1 MQGLQQV
8 LKARGGCGGPGT
20 SSGHLHSPPKISPPP
35 SLTPP
40 AAFQPGSAQ
49 LSPSVPSPSS
59 SALRPP
65 FPSPLRT
72 RAPRGPLE
80 GAGGRGRCQEPEGA
94 EQEKPEHLW
103 SWGQEGA
110 RGERWAQGAAAG
122 RPPASL
128 GTRGH
133 GGDIRSHRLNAC
145 PAKGTTP
152 RGMSPALSRA
162 GSDPPSTTPPLT
174 VPRGAAVPI
183 HPLQHPAP
191 ASRLRHRRPDVAPVA
206 LRAPGSSN
214 LRRAAG
220 TRGPRGAGVA
230 WGAPS
235 WPLPSPWCPC
245 HRHRPCAGSVP
256 AAPRRRGPSVPAP
269 MAVPSLPAPSPS
281 LPAFSSL
288 IFFSFF
294 SPKTPPRGTHGEEEA
309 QFPIVSIFLFIVLLG
324 KNTALPANK
333 RAFIRRPQSRGIQG
347 KMSAPRR
354 APQPLLR
361 AETPPGHQSPLGTL
375 LPASRIKFLPPHS
388 EFPALRCHPAGLL
401 WLGSPLPP
409 QKPPERLPC
418 CHLGAGNKAGGH
430 NGAVCWAPPLS
441 APPALGPA
449 PGGDEARGK
458 RRARQVAV
466 CPRRTQRSRPHMAQK
481 TTLLGGVSTVCPL
494 PGSL

>member
-1 MQGLQQV
+1 MQ
-8 LKARGGCGGPGT
+8 
-20 SSGHLHSPPKISPPP
+20 
-35 SLTPP
+35 
-40 AAFQPGSAQ
+40 
-49 LSPSVPSPSS
+49 
-59 SALRPP
+59 
-65 FPSPLRT
+65 
-72 RAPRGPLE
+72 
-80 GAGGRGRCQEPEGA
+80 
-94 EQEKPEHLW
+94 
-103 SWGQEGA
+103 
-110 RGERWAQGAAAG
+110 
-122 RPPASL
+122 
-128 GTRGH
+128 
-133 GGDIRSHRLNAC
+133 
-145 PAKGTTP
+145 
-152 RGMSPALSRA
+152 
-162 GSDPPSTTPPLT
+162 
-174 VPRGAAVPI
+174 
-183 HPLQHPAP
+183 
-191 ASRLRHRRPDVAPVA
+191 
-206 LRAPGSSN
+206 
-214 LRRAAG
+214 
-220 TRGPRGAGVA
+220 GVA

-481 TTLLGGVSTVCPL
+481 TTLLGGGQHRVPPPWLAVTPSEL
-494 PGSL
+494 PA